1 MVAGSVL
8 AVALTAAAAGGA
20 AAAGPDATNSGAAG
34 DTQAAELQA
43 IQNAKLTIADAAK
56 AAETETGGKAVDVS
70 IGDENGTVAYQV
82 DVALK
87 DGTMQEVRVDP
98 QTGQVLKVSADARD
112 QEGNDKGK
120 GENGENDE
128 HGEQSENSEN

>member
-1 MVAGSVL
+1 MFDRKKIAASLL
-8 AVALTAAAAGGA
+8 AVVLGAGLGGTALAASPSTGDSNGE
-20 AAAGPDATNSGAAG
+20 

-70 IGDENGTVAYQV
+70 IGDEDGQIAYQV
-82 DVALK
+82 EVVLG

-98 QTGQVLKVSADARD
+98 QTGAVLKVSADDQD
-112 QEGNDKGK
+112 QEANGGED
-120 GENGENDE
+120 ENGEE
-128 HGEQSENSEN
+128 SESIE